1 MDHSPRLR
9 RSRGAGGHPAPVSD
23 GVWEI
28 GAVEGPLERIEVN
41 GDLAPAAIDGRLL
54 NELCAHARETWPE
67 ECCGLVT
74 GTWAGHYEAAHRCRN
89 DMTRLHRADPA
100 AHPRDGTRA
109 FYMSE
114 LDYLRVSEEAAPSG
128 RVVTAVY
135 HSHVGAG
142 AYFSELDQDFARQ
155 PLFPF
160 PDADHIVLAVFDR
173 RVGEIGLFRSDATG
187 SFTGRSIVAD
197 PS

>member
-1 MDHSPRLR
+1 M
-9 RSRGAGGHPAPVSD
+9 
-23 GVWEI
+23 
-28 GAVEGPLERIEVN
+28 EGPLQRIEVS
-41 GDLAPAAIDGRLL
+41 GELAPAPIDGRVL

-74 GTWAGHYEAAHRCRN
+74 GRRAGCYEVAHRCRN
-89 DMTRLHRADPA
+89 EMTRLHRADPA
-100 AHPRDGTRA
+100 TYPRDGTRA
-109 FYMSE
+109 FYMNE
-114 LDYLRVSEEAAPSG
+114 LDYLRVSSEAAERG
-128 RVVTAVY
+128 ALVTAVY

-142 AYFSELDQDFARQ
+142 AYFSELDQEFARQ

-173 RVGEIGLFRSDATG
+173 RVSELGLFRRDPRG
-187 SFTGRSIVAD
+187 GFHGRSVVAG

>member
-1 MDHSPRLR
+1 L
-9 RSRGAGGHPAPVSD
+9 
-23 GVWEI
+23 EI

-41 GDLAPAAIDGRLL
+41 GGLAPATIDGRLL

-74 GTWAGHYEAAHRCRN
+74 GIRAGHYETVHRCRN
-89 DMTRLHRADPA
+89 DMTRLYQADPDS
-100 AHPRDGTRA
+100 HPRDGTRA
-109 FYMSE
+109 FYMNE
-114 LDYLRVSEEAAPSG
+114 LDYLRVSEEAAPRG

-142 AYFSELDQDFARQ
+142 AYFSELDQEFARQ

-173 RVGEIGLFRSDATG
+173 RVSELGLFRSDPAG
-187 SFTGRSIVAD
+187 GFTGRSVVAGR
-197 PS
+197 S

>member
-1 MDHSPRLR
+1 
-9 RSRGAGGHPAPVSD
+9 
-23 GVWEI
+23 
-28 GAVEGPLERIEVN
+28 VEGPLERIEVS

-74 GTWAGHYEAAHRCRN
+74 GTRAGHYEDAHRCRN
-89 DMTRLHRADPA
+89 EMTRLHRADPA

-109 FYMSE
+109 FFMNE
-114 LDYLRVSEEAAPSG
+114 LDYLRVSEEAEPHG
-128 RVVTAVY
+128 RMVTAVY

-142 AYFSELDQDFARQ
+142 AYFSELDQEFANQ

-160 PDADHIVLAVFDR
+160 PDADHIVLAVFER
-173 RVGEIGLFRSDATG
+173 RVRELGLFRRALDG
-187 SFTGRSIVAD
+187 GFLGRSVVAD